1 MRARA
6 SAMKPAIS
14 SRSTSSECS
23 AARSAGG
30 LTTRQYG
37 TGDEDPARQQLE
49 DARDV
54 RLQLAVAA
62 LERVEVVPEGQR
74 RRDVDAVGH
83 EVVEDRA
90 LRTGLQGACAG
101 ARWRCG

>member
-1 MRARA
+1 MNAGDLVVDDLERALGGAVGGRLDHV
-6 SAMKPAIS
+6 PV
-14 SRSTSSECS
+14 RERRED
-23 AARSAGG
+23 AAG
-30 LTTRQYG
+30 
-37 TGDEDPARQQLE
+37 EQLE

-54 RLQLAVAA
+54 PLQLAVAV

-83 EVVEDRA
+83 EVVEDRDRRPA
-90 LRTGLQGACAG
+90 RPQARGAG